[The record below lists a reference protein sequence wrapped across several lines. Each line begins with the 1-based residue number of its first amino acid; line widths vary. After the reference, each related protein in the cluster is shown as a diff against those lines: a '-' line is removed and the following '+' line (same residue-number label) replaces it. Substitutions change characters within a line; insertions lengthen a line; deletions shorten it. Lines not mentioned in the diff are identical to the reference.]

1 MKFAAAFSILAYYQ
15 ATTSAFSSSPAFT
28 SKNKASTTTH
38 LGSAVAATD
47 VYTFA
52 KSEEIFAEAQEV
64 RV

>member
-28 SKNKASTTTH
+28 SKNKASTH

-64 RV
+64 RS